1 MKKLV
6 LSGKRIITGQG
17 SLDVLSEMN
26 CRRACIV
33 TGGQSMIRT
42 HVIERAEKLLE
53 KSGAETM
60 LISGIHKNP
69 DFDEVAA
76 GVRKLQTFHPDMVIA
91 IGGGSA
97 MDAAKGMVLF
107 YEFPELTRE
116 NVLEKN
122 RAGAIPAS
130 RSVGLVCVPSTS
142 GTGSEVTRGTVLT
155 DRKQKLKVPIMTDCL
170 RPDIAILDPELPMTM
185 PAHIAAETG
194 MDALTHAMESF
205 INHNMD
211 DIDAGL
217 AREAIRGLMK
227 WLPESVHDGTLKA
240 REKVHNYQ
248 AMAGI
253 SFANVGLGMVHGI
266 AHSFG
271 ACFDMAHGLTNP
283 IILPVAMAYNR
294 QDAFAATQLD
304 ELSDDCRVEDIV
316 EAVDVLREKLGI
328 PASFREAGI
337 TEKDYKNNRKLLL
350 EHAMLGATMVNP
362 VKMTKESMEKM
373 LDRVYYGADDSRIAC
388 G

>member
-271 ACFDMAHGLTNP
+271 ACFDMAHGLTNA